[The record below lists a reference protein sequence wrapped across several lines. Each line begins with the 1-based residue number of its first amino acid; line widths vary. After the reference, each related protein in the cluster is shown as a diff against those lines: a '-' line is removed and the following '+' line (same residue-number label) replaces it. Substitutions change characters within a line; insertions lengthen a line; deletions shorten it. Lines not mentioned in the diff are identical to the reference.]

1 MNADRLIAIVGRPN
15 VGKSALFNRI
25 LGRPVAIVEDSPGVT
40 RDRHFAL
47 AEWAGRKFW
56 LVDTGGFEPEIENI
70 DPNDISKANKA
81 LIRDGI
87 RRQVRLAL
95 EEAGQ
100 VIFVVDGKAGLH
112 PLDEVVA
119 DLLRPMKKPVHFII
133 NKADAD
139 ADDDNRWDFTKLGLG
154 EGHSISGLHGR
165 GVAEL
170 MDVLVE
176 AWPMLKDPK
185 TPKKPK
191 KADQEDELP
200 PEAGEPQPLRI
211 AVIGR
216 PNVGKSSIVNALLK
230 EERTLVS
237 PIAGTTRDA
246 VDTPMR
252 ANGRDIVLVDTAGIR
267 QKNKITDE
275 LERYSVVRT
284 LKAIEDCHVAL
295 LIIDAYDGVHDHDE
309 RIAGLIHEAGRAC
322 VIVVNKWDKVP
333 KDNLTLTNCEKD
345 IKLRMKF
352 MDYAPI
358 IFISAKTT
366 QRLGE
371 VLPAALKAGDAHA
384 IRIKTGPLNKALG
397 DIIAEMP
404 IPTRRGRVLK
414 IYYLSQTGTR
424 PPAFALFV
432 NEPKLLHFSTQRRIQ
447 RMLRERFDMEG
458 TPMIFMLRGKKK

>member
-1 MNADRLIAIVGRPN
+1 
-15 VGKSALFNRI
+15 
-25 LGRPVAIVEDSPGVT
+25 VAIVEDSPGVT
-40 RDRHFAL
+40 RDRHFGK
-47 AEWAGRKFW
+47 AEWGGRSFW
-56 LVDTGGFEPEIENI
+56 LVDTGGFEPDIENI
-70 DPNDISKANKA
+70 DPNDISKTNKA

-87 RRQVRLAL
+87 RRQVRMAL
-95 EEAGQ
+95 EEASQ

-119 DLLRPMKKPVHFII
+119 GLLRGMGKPVHFII
-133 NKADAD
+133 NKADAE
-139 ADDDNRWDFTKLGLG
+139 ADDDNRWDFATLGLG

-170 MDVLVE
+170 LDVIVKE
-176 AWPMLKDPK
+176 WPVIRDGK
-185 TPKKPK
+185 TPKKRK
-191 KADQEDELP
+191 KADDDEMP
-200 PEAGEPQPLRI
+200 PEQEQQPLRI
-211 AVIGR
+211 AVVGR

-237 PIAGTTRDA
+237 PVAGTTRDA
-246 VDTPMR
+246 VDSPLR
-252 ANGRDIVLVDTAGIR
+252 AAGRDLVLVDTAGIR
-267 QKNKITDE
+267 QKNKISDE

-284 LKAIEDCHVAL
+284 LKAIENCHVAL
-295 LIIDAYDGVHDHDE
+295 LILDAYDGVSDHDE

-333 KDNLTLTNCEKD
+333 KDNLTLRKCELD
-345 IKLRMKF
+345 IKERMKF
-352 MDYAPI
+352 LDYAPI

-404 IPTRRGRVLK
+404 MPTRRGKVLK
-414 IYYLSQTGTR
+414 VYYLSQTGTR

-447 RMLRERFDMEG
+447 RMLRERFEMEG

>member
-1 MNADRLIAIVGRPN
+1 MNSQRLIAIVGRPN

-25 LGRPVAIVEDSPGVT
+25 LGRPVAIVEDRPGVT
-40 RDRHFAL
+40 RDRHFGK
-47 AEWAGRKFW
+47 AEWGGRLFW
-56 LVDTGGFEPEIENI
+56 LVDTGGFEPEIEAI

-100 VIFVVDGKAGLH
+100 VLFVVDGKAGIH

-119 DLLRPMKKPVHFII
+119 GLLRGMDKPVHLII

-139 ADDDNRWDFTKLGLG
+139 ADDDNRWDFAGLGLG
-154 EGHSISGLHGR
+154 EGHSLSGLHGR

-170 MDVLVE
+170 LDVLVKD
-176 AWPMLKDPK
+176 WPVLKDAK
-185 TPKKPK
+185 TPKKRK
-191 KADQEDELP
+191 KDDEEALP
-200 PEAGEPQPLRI
+200 PEAAEQQPLRI
-211 AVIGR
+211 AVVGR
-216 PNVGKSSIVNALLK
+216 PNVGNSSIVNALLK

-237 PIAGTTRDA
+237 PVAGTTRDA

-252 ANGRDIVLVDTAGIR
+252 AEGLDIELVDTAGIR

-295 LIIDAYDGVHDHDE
+295 LVLDAYDGVGDHDE

-333 KDNLTLTNCEKD
+333 KDNLTLVKCEKD
-345 IKLRMKF
+345 IKEPHEVPGLRAHRLHLGQ
-352 MDYAPI
+352 DHPAP
-358 IFISAKTT
+358 
-366 QRLGE
+366 GPD
-371 VLPAALKAGDAHA
+371 PARGHQGRRRARHPDQDRPAEQ
-384 IRIKTGPLNKALG
+384 GP
-397 DIIAEMP
+397 
-404 IPTRRGRVLK
+404 GR
-414 IYYLSQTGTR
+414 YPG
-424 PPAFALFV
+424 
-432 NEPKLLHFSTQRRIQ
+432 
-447 RMLRERFDMEG
+447 
-458 TPMIFMLRGKKK
+458 